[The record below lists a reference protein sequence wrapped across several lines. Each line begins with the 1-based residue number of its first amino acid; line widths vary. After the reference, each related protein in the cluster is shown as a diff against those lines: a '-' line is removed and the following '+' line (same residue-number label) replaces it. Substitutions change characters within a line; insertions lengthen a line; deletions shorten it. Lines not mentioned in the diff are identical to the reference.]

1 MKSLKNLFLLT
12 FILILSVSAYGQQAA
27 LTNIQKNVN
36 KQAAG
41 LEQLLNFT
49 LDTLTLKSDKNILRV
64 TFLSHDEKDSVI
76 VDIDAPEVKIPL
88 YHFKKGRY
96 TIAVYKEDKMIVLSI
111 KRVEDI
117 ARPKNAIADLEE
129 SILRSSLSKDE
140 QIARNIKPLNKKP
153 KVTKNPGTRVA
164 TAKSRVKKQ
173 KPTSKKPRRI
183 RKQRETRVVSKVNK
197 KNLSEIAAE
206 KEKARKAARLKNK
219 KYNIVAEDTTKSK
232 LERQTILAEV
242 KKVPYNLSGH
252 GCDTNEVRQTR
263 EEYRQQNSR
272 PNGTPYDD

>member
-173 KPTSKKPRRI
+173 KPTSKKPGRI